1 MFSYIVGTI
10 AYKRENL
17 LVLECANIGYEMIV
31 SLNTY
36 ENLPEINEEIKIYT
50 YLQVRDDGLS
60 LYGFES
66 MEEKEMFLKLI
77 TVTGVGPKAAI
88 SVLSGIKLNKLAS
101 AIINEDLVLLSSTKG
116 VGKKTAERIVLELK
130 DKLDMTNILVS
141 KEEQAAI
148 TPAVE
153 EAAMVLVS
161 LGINKNEAL
170 KTARLCAKENSQAEE
185 IIAVA
190 LRRLNS

>member
-1 MFSYIVGTI
+1 MFSYIIGSI

-17 LVLECANIGYEMIV
+17 LVLECGNIGYEMIISV
-31 SLNTY
+31 NTY

-50 YLQVRDDGLS
+50 YLQVREDGLA

-66 MEEKEMFLKLI
+66 LEEKEMFLKLI

-88 SVLSGIKLNKLAS
+88 SVLSGIAFKKLAS
-101 AIINEDLVLLSSTKG
+101 AIVNQDLSMLSSVKG
-116 VGKKTAERIVLELK
+116 IGKKTAERIVLELK
-130 DKLDMTNILVS
+130 DKIDASNVTFI
-141 KEEQAAI
+141 KDEQIAI

-153 EAAMVLVS
+153 EAVMVLVN

-170 KTARLCAKENSQAEE
+170 KVARQSAKESSSAEE

>member
-17 LVLECANIGYEMIV
+17 LVLECANIGYEMII

-50 YLQVRDDGLS
+50 YLQVRDDGLT